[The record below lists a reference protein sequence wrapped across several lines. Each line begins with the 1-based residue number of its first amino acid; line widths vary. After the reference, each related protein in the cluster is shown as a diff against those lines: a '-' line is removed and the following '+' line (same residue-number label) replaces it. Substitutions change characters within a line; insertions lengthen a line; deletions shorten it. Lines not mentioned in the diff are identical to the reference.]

1 MLPGVQGPA
10 WGSILQGPGAL
21 ATPDGT
27 LPTLWRALFLL
38 DFLARVCSPLVLLAP
53 SALARRLFGPLCPR
67 PPGAKLRWR
76 LPISGLRD
84 WPKCFD
90 EFSEKATR
98 SRTRSAW
105 LLDPRRARRPE
116 VALVRSSLIH
126 PENTSQS
133 GWEDPKVIRLQ
144 PSISR
149 SASLLS
155 PRTPNSEAQ
164 SSCLN
169 TITVRSRILSA
180 LYPAESPVTRTCLHV
195 VGTLYMAMLSSA
207 FGRTLSA

>member
-1 MLPGVQGPA
+1 MRARGPEV
-10 WGSILQGPGAL
+10 AL
-21 ATPDGT
+21 LEG
-27 LPTLWRALFLL
+27 RF
-38 DFLARVCSPLVLLAP
+38 S
-53 SALARRLFGPLCPR
+53 
-67 PPGAKLRWR
+67 PPGEG
-76 LPISGLRD
+76 GLSS
-84 WPKCFD
+84 PPL
-90 EFSEKATR
+90 AG
-98 SRTRSAW
+98 
-105 LLDPRRARRPE
+105 RARRPNYRCLGVYLGE
-116 VALVRSSLIH
+116 LSTSSLLFSSLSGESDEKPHPLRVAPGSQASEEARVSGSKSGSAPARGPRKTLAPREVKNPRVALVRSSLIH